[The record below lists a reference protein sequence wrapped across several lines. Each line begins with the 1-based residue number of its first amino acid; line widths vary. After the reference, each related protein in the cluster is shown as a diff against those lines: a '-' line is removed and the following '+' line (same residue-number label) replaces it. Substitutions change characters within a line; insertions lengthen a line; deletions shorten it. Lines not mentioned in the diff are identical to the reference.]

1 MRRRHRQLRTRPFP
15 RAWARILQRR
25 VPLAQRLP
33 APLRRR
39 LLGLI
44 QVFIAD
50 KPFIGCAGLQVDDEM
65 RVTIAAQACLLL
77 LGQGGDACYPRLRQ
91 VLVYP
96 EPFVVPRRQ
105 LLPGGVV
112 SEQPQ
117 ALAGESWAQG
127 QVILAWS
134 EVLAGAADPDDGR
147 NVVLHEF
154 AHQIDQDGGDAD
166 GRPWQHDAASRQRWA
181 AVMDEG
187 LAQLREAP
195 SDTLDAYG
203 QHRPGRVLRGG
214 HRGLLRAAAGAGG
227 EARRGCTPNWRGCT
241 GWTRPP
247 GSRSARGLQRVL
259 QPRDFVEQVHRQR
272 RALQVELQVVQ
283 QAQRHAR
290 ALQASAGEHPGLRRR
305 RPAVR

>member
-1 MRRRHRQLRTRPFP
+1 MQAGWPLATLVLGLGATGVALLVQPWLTRRRHRQLRTLPFP

-77 LGQGGDACYPRLRQ
+77 LGQPGDAAYPRLRQ

-96 EPFVVPRRQ
+96 QAFVVPRRQ

-112 SEQPQ
+112 SEQLQ

-127 QVILAWS
+127 QVLLAWS
-134 EVLAGAADPDDGR
+134 EVLAGAAEPADGR

-154 AHQIDQDGGDAD
+154 AHQIDQDSGDAD
-166 GRPWQHDAASRQRWA
+166 GRPWQRDEAARQRWA
-181 AVMDEG
+181 AVVGEG
-187 LAQLREAP
+187 LARLRESP
-195 SDTLDAYG
+195 SEALDAYG
-203 QHRPGRVLRGG
+203 STDPAEYFAVATEAFFERAQALRE
-214 HRGLLRAAAGAGG
+214 AAPPLY
-227 EARRGCTPNWRGCT
+227 EELARLYRLN
-241 GWTRPP
+241 
-247 GSRSARGLQRVL
+247 
-259 QPRDFVEQVHRQR
+259 
-272 RALQVELQVVQ
+272 
-283 QAQRHAR
+283 
-290 ALQASAGEHPGLRRR
+290 
-305 RPAVR
+305 PAAW

>member
-1 MRRRHRQLRTRPFP
+1 MDAPSLQAGWPLAALALSLGAAGLSLLAQPWWARRRDQQLRTRPFP
-15 RAWARILQRR
+15 RAWARVLQQR

-33 APLRRR
+33 APMRRR

-50 KPFIGCAGLQVDDEM
+50 KPFIGCAGLEVDDEM

-77 LGQGGDACYPRLRQ
+77 LGQPGDACYPRLRQ

-96 EPFVVPRRQ
+96 EAFVAPRRQ
-105 LLPGGVV
+105 MLPGGVV

-134 EVLAGAADPDDGR
+134 EVLAGAADAEDGR

-154 AHQIDQDGGDAD
+154 AHQIDQDSGEAD
-166 GRPWQHDAASRQRWA
+166 GRPWQRDGLARQRWA

-187 LAQLREAP
+187 LARLRDESSGPIDTYGSTDPAEFFAVATEAFFERSIALAAEAP
-195 SDTLDAYG
+195 HLYRELAQLYRLD
-203 QHRPGRVLRGG
+203 PRG
-214 HRGLLRAAAGAGG
+214 
-227 EARRGCTPNWRGCT
+227 W
-241 GWTRPP
+241 
-247 GSRSARGLQRVL
+247 
-259 QPRDFVEQVHRQR
+259 
-272 RALQVELQVVQ
+272 
-283 QAQRHAR
+283 
-290 ALQASAGEHPGLRRR
+290 
-305 RPAVR
+305 

>member
-1 MRRRHRQLRTRPFP
+1 MDPTPLQTGWPLAAVLLGLGAAGVALLAQPLWTRRRHRQLRTLPFP

-50 KPFIGCAGLQVDDEM
+50 KPLIGCAGLQVDDEM
-65 RVTIAAQACLLL
+65 RVTIAAQACVLL
-77 LGQGGDACYPRLRQ
+77 LGQAGEACYPRLRQ

-134 EVLAGAADPDDGR
+134 EVLAGAADPADGR

-154 AHQIDQDGGDAD
+154 AHQVDQDSGDAD
-166 GRPWQHDAASRQRWA
+166 GRPWQRDEASRRRWA

-187 LAQLREAP
+187 LARLREAP

-203 QHRPGRVLRGG
+203 STDPAEYFAVATEAFFERP
-214 HRGLLRAAAGAGG
+214 
-227 EARRGCTPNWRGCT
+227 
-241 GWTRPP
+241 
-247 GSRSARGLQRVL
+247 Q
-259 QPRDFVEQVHRQR
+259 
-272 RALQVELQVVQ
+272 AL
-283 QAQRHAR
+283 
-290 ALQASAGEHPGLRRR
+290 LQAAPRLYEELSRLYRLDPQAW
-305 RPAVR
+305 

>member
-1 MRRRHRQLRTRPFP
+1 MDSPALQAAWPLAALVVGLGAAGVAMLAQPWWARRRHRQLRQQPFP
-15 RAWARILQRR
+15 RAWTRILRRR
-25 VPLAQRLP
+25 VPLLQQLP
-33 APLRRR
+33 EPLRRR

-50 KPFIGCAGLQVDDEM
+50 KPFIGCAGLDVDDEM

-77 LGQGGDACYPRLRQ
+77 LGQAGEACYPRLRQ

-96 EPFVVPRRQ
+96 EPFIVPRRQ

-134 EVLAGAADPDDGR
+134 EVLAGAADPADGR

-166 GRPWQHDAASRQRWA
+166 GRPWQRDEASRQRWA

-187 LAQLREAP
+187 LARLREAP
-195 SDTLDAYG
+195 SDALDAYG
-203 QHRPGRVLRGG
+203 GTDPAEYFAVATEAFFERPQALRE
-214 HRGLLRAAAGAGG
+214 AAPQLYA
-227 EARRGCTPNWRGCT
+227 
-241 GWTRPP
+241 
-247 GSRSARGLQRVL
+247 
-259 QPRDFVEQVHRQR
+259 
-272 RALQVELQVVQ
+272 EL
-283 QAQRHAR
+283 AQLYR
-290 ALQASAGEHPGLRRR
+290 LD
-305 RPAVR
+305 PAAW

>member
-1 MRRRHRQLRTRPFP
+1 MDATPLQAGWPLAALALGLGAAGVVLLAQPWWTRRRHRQLRTRPFP
-15 RAWARILQRR
+15 RAWVRILPRR
-25 VPLAQRLP
+25 VPLVQRLP

-44 QVFIAD
+44 QVFVAD

-77 LGQGGDACYPRLRQ
+77 LGQPGDEVYPQLRQ

-96 EPFVVPRRQ
+96 EAFVVPRRQ

-112 SEQPQ
+112 NEQPQ

-127 QVILAWS
+127 QVVLAWS
-134 EVLAGAADPDDGR
+134 EVLAGAADPEDGR

-166 GRPWQHDAASRQRWA
+166 GRPWQRDEASRQRWA

-187 LAQLREAP
+187 LARLREDP

-203 QHRPGRVLRGG
+203 STDPAEYFAVATEAFFERPQAV
-214 HRGLLRAAAGAGG
+214 AAAAPQLYD
-227 EARRGCTPNWRGCT
+227 EL
-241 GWTRPP
+241 
-247 GSRSARGLQRVL
+247 SRLYRLDPQRW
-259 QPRDFVEQVHRQR
+259 
-272 RALQVELQVVQ
+272 
-283 QAQRHAR
+283 
-290 ALQASAGEHPGLRRR
+290 
-305 RPAVR
+305 

>member
-1 MRRRHRQLRTRPFP
+1 LYASWPLAALVLMLGAGGAALLAQPWWARRRHRRLRARPFP
-15 RAWARILQRR
+15 KAWKRILLRR

-33 APLRRR
+33 PPLRQR

-50 KPFIGCAGLQVDDEM
+50 KPFIGCAGLKVDDEV

-77 LGQGGDACYPRLRQ
+77 LGQHGEACYPRLRQ

-105 LLPGGVV
+105 WLPGGVV
-112 SEQPQ
+112 HEQPQ

-134 EVLAGAADPDDGR
+134 EVLAGATDPDDGR

-166 GRPWQHDAASRQRWA
+166 GRPWLHDEQARRRWA
-181 AVMDEG
+181 TVMDQG
-187 LAQLREAP
+187 LARLRDDGSPTLDSYGATDPAEFFAVATEAFIERPQALADEAP
-195 SDTLDAYG
+195 ALYDALARLYRLD
-203 QHRPGRVLRGG
+203 PRG
-214 HRGLLRAAAGAGG
+214 
-227 EARRGCTPNWRGCT
+227 W
-241 GWTRPP
+241 
-247 GSRSARGLQRVL
+247 
-259 QPRDFVEQVHRQR
+259 
-272 RALQVELQVVQ
+272 
-283 QAQRHAR
+283 
-290 ALQASAGEHPGLRRR
+290 
-305 RPAVR
+305 

>member
-1 MRRRHRQLRTRPFP
+1 MDATATYSAWPLAALMLMLGAGGAALLAQPWWTRRRHQRLRTRPFP

-33 APLRRR
+33 PPLRQR

-44 QVFIAD
+44 QIFIAD
-50 KPFIGCAGLQVDDEM
+50 KPFIGCAGQAIDDEV

-77 LGQGGDACYPRLRQ
+77 LGQPGGACYPQLRQ

-96 EPFVVPRRQ
+96 GAFVVPRPQ

-117 ALAGESWAQG
+117 TLAGESWAQG

-134 EVLAGAADPDDGR
+134 QVLAGAADPDDGH

-154 AHQIDQDGGDAD
+154 AHQIDQDGGEAD
-166 GRPWQHDAASRQRWA
+166 GRPWQHGHASRRHWDAVTQA
-181 AVMDEG
+181 A
-187 LAQLREAP
+187 LARLRETP

-203 QHRPGRVLRGG
+203 ASDPAEFFAVATEAFFERPHAVADEAPELY
-214 HRGLLRAAAGAGG
+214 AAL
-227 EARRGCTPNWRGCT
+227 ARLYRMD
-241 GWTRPP
+241 
-247 GSRSARGLQRVL
+247 
-259 QPRDFVEQVHRQR
+259 PRDFTRARDAVPSQR
-272 RALQVELQVVQ
+272 
-283 QAQRHAR
+283 
-290 ALQASAGEHPGLRRR
+290 
-305 RPAVR
+305 

>member
-1 MRRRHRQLRTRPFP
+1 MHDAWPLAALVLMLGAAGVALLAQPWWTRRRHQRLRRQPFP

-33 APLRRR
+33 PPLRQR

-50 KPFIGCAGLQVDDEM
+50 KPFIGCAGQPVDDEV

-77 LGQGGDACYPRLRQ
+77 LGQDDDACYPRLRQ

-105 LLPGGVV
+105 WLPGGVV

-166 GRPWQHDAASRQRWA
+166 GRPWRADAAARQRFG
-181 AVMDEG
+181 AVMDEAAFARLQRG
-187 LAQLREAP
+187 TVGHARRLWRQ
-195 SDTLDAYG
+195 
-203 QHRPGRVLRGG
+203 RPGRVLRGG
-214 HRGLLRAAAGAGG
+214 DRGLLRAAAGAGRRG
-227 EARRGCTPNWRGCT
+227 ARRSTTSWRGCT
-241 GWTRPP
+241 GWTRRP
-247 GSRSARGLQRVL
+247 GSPHGAAGAAAR
-259 QPRDFVEQVHRQR
+259 P
-272 RALQVELQVVQ
+272 
-283 QAQRHAR
+283 
-290 ALQASAGEHPGLRRR
+290 
-305 RPAVR
+305 